1 MMQIAP
7 RIVVDD
13 QIQAGKPVVDGTRVP
28 VEVVLGVLGAG
39 ESVDRLMAEYR
50 LEREDVVAC
59 LSYAVSVVSGEEI
72 RQVT

>member
-1 MMQIAP
+1 MMRIAP

-39 ESVDRLMAEYR
+39 ESVDQVMVEYR
-50 LEREDVVAC
+50 LEREDVLAC
-59 LSYAVSVVSGEEI
+59 LAYAASVVSGEEI
-72 RQVT
+72 RQVN